1 MASSSSTQTG
11 KASTREELLSV
22 LRGQSLRVPDL
33 ALMHAGW
40 PKDMNPHVEAIDVKI
55 LQLIETLEN
64 IPGGTPIR
72 ILIYL
77 SDMLST
83 KRYARV

>member
-1 MASSSSTQTG
+1 MQTG

-33 ALMHAGW
+33 TRMHAGW
-40 PKDMNPHVEAIDVKI
+40 PKDTNPHVEAIDVKI
-55 LQLIETLEN
+55 LQLIETSEN
-64 IPGGTPIR
+64 SSREKPIG
-72 ILIYL
+72 ILTHL

-83 KRYARV
+83 KRCARA